1 MGKKSNLP
9 AEAYKNKNVEL
20 DERSFRRFFYTRVF
34 DWLCSAGQAF
44 SYIQAPPHAR
54 DANGDTDWTRF
65 DWSSL
70 TAHYFDT
77 RIGSTRMIDIAH
89 RIYAIRRDINGCEDL
104 SQIQSTS
111 THRTF
116 TFAFNPGTM
125 FVLAV
130 HSPFAAPCMRKES
143 VFTMPEQLMDLSGLD
158 AVMGLPEFLHA
169 TSEAAERTAWRLWLR
184 DFTQRRRKAWL
195 VVLFFK
201 MIAANP
207 DISTRTVIN
216 AFPWLP
222 EALRTL
228 GVKEQFIAEAMLP
241 WRGHDGQFTDFI
253 VDEWGDV
260 NRTLAEVGVKEI
272 RPALTEMCMAQSV
285 YPKTQARLRAP
296 HNLIFA
302 SMPLAS
308 HDDIHP
314 AVTAVW
320 PDPAWYTRFS
330 ALFSAGINYNDESRA
345 LLTRMSTASILAP

>member
-1 MGKKSNLP
+1 MGKRSNLP
-9 AEAYKNKNVEL
+9 AEAYNNKNTRL
-20 DERSFRRFFYTRVF
+20 DERSFRRFFFTHVF
-34 DWLCSAGQAF
+34 DLLCSAGQAF

-89 RIYAIRRDINGCEDL
+89 RLYAVKRDIDECEDL
-104 SQIQSTS
+104 SQLQSTS
-111 THRTF
+111 AHRTF
-116 TFAFNPGTM
+116 TFAFNHGTT
-125 FVLAV
+125 FVLMV
-130 HSPFAAPCMRKES
+130 HSPFAAPRMRKEFKLS
-143 VFTMPEQLMDLSGLD
+143 MPEHLMDLSGLD

-169 TSEAAERTAWRLWLR
+169 THDDAERIAWRLWLR

-195 VVLFFK
+195 VMLFFK
-201 MIAANP
+201 MIAADM

-228 GVKEQFIAEAMLP
+228 GVKEQFIAEAILP
-241 WRGHDGQFTDFI
+241 WRGHDGQFADFI
-253 VDEWGDV
+253 ADEWGDV
-260 NRTLAEVGVKEI
+260 NRTMAELGVKEI

-314 AVTAVW
+314 AMTAVW

-330 ALFSAGINYNDESRA
+330 TLFSAGSTCRDEGRD
-345 LLTRMSTASILAP
+345 LLKRMSTASILAP